1 MTVLAKVF
9 SLAQGEAGAAAE
21 VQTPFRRFLDDFCES
36 RLAVAGFIGFLVVM
50 FVALASPWISPTNP
64 YDLMQVDI
72 MENRLP
78 PGSQG
83 LDGMTFWLGTDGQ
96 GRDMLSAIFYG
107 LRTSLFVG
115 AMSGVLA
122 LVAGSCVGLAAAYF
136 GGRVD
141 TVIMRLVDLQLSF
154 PSILV
159 ALMLL
164 AMLGQGV
171 DKIIVALV
179 AVQWAYYAR
188 TIRSSGLVERHKEYI
203 DAALCLALG
212 HRRIVFRHLLPNC
225 LPPLIVVATVQV
237 AHAIALEATLS
248 FLGLGLPPTEP
259 SLGLL
264 IANGF
269 DYMLSG
275 RYWISFFP
283 GVALLITI
291 VTINLMGDQLREVLN
306 PRLRK

>member
-1 MTVLAKVF
+1 MTELANAF
-9 SLAQGEAGAAAE
+9 SLASEGAGDAAE
-21 VQTPFRRFLDDFCES
+21 VQTPFRRFLSDFCES
-36 RLAVAGFIGFLVVM
+36 RLAVAGFFGFLVVV
-50 FVALASPWISPTNP
+50 FVAVASPWISPIDP
-64 YDLMQVDI
+64 YDLLQVDVI
-72 MENRLP
+72 DNRLP
-78 PGSQG
+78 PGSER
-83 LDGMTFWLGTDGQ
+83 LDGMIYWLGTDGQ
-96 GRDMLSAIFYG
+96 GRDMVSAIFYG

-122 LVAGSCVGLAAAYF
+122 LVIGMCIGLTSAYF

-141 TVIMRLVDLQLSF
+141 TVIMRFVDLQLSF
-154 PSILV
+154 PAILV

-171 DKIIVALV
+171 DKIIIALV
-179 AVQWAYYAR
+179 VVQWAYYAR
-188 TIRSSGLVERHKEYI
+188 TVRGSALVERRREYI
-203 DAALCLALG
+203 ESAECLALG
-212 HRRIVFRHLLPNC
+212 HRRIVFKHLLPNC
-225 LPPLIVVATVQV
+225 MPPMIVIATVQV
-237 AHAIALEATLS
+237 AHAISLEATLS

-275 RYWISFFP
+275 RYWISLFP
-283 GVALLITI
+283 GVALLFTI
-291 VTINLMGDQLREVLN
+291 GTINLMGDQLRDVLN